1 MTRRRSGVF
10 GKNPTPDAPY
20 GCVGGGLLPWR
31 GVTSPRIIAGSSLA
45 KGFGVPL
52 AVLSG
57 SERVI
62 RRFEVCG
69 DTRVHSSP
77 PSIANLRAA
86 EHALAVNRLQ
96 GDGVRFYLSQ
106 LVERFRS
113 GLRQIGLA
121 AQGGLFPVQML
132 AVAGVDAR
140 TLHLR
145 LMCAGIRTV
154 LVRCCR
160 GVGMRLGFLITA
172 LHRPSD
178 IDRALEALHRAADRT
193 LLARTT

>member
-1 MTRRRSGVF
+1 M
-10 GKNPTPDAPY
+10 
-20 GCVGGGLLPWR
+20 
-31 GVTSPRIIAGSSLA
+31 
-45 KGFGVPL
+45 
-52 AVLSG
+52 
-57 SERVI
+57 
-62 RRFEVCG
+62 
-69 DTRVHSSP
+69 HSSP
-77 PSIANLRAA
+77 PSLAVLRAA

-132 AVAGVDAR
+132 SVAGVDAR

-145 LMCAGIRTV
+145 LLCAGIRTV

-160 GVGMRLGFLITA
+160 GIGMRLGFLITA

-178 IDRALEALHRAADRT
+178 IDRAIEALDRAADRT
-193 LLARTT
+193 LLARTS